1 MQPDAGR
8 LGHAMRVIVSTLS
21 SLMLISAGQHALADV
36 PPGNPRTGTP
46 ADLADQGA
54 PDSQSGAGMIESI
67 EAGGQAIGKRDGEFV
82 VVPLPFRNALI
93 GAGLVVGAGYLYRG
107 ASAPKAGPPSI
118 LGVGGMYAE
127 QDTWAALAAHRGYWA
142 GNTWRTT
149 AGIAIADINY
159 SVTLGNRA
167 AERQVAVNQ
176 AAKGTSIE
184 AARRFGKYTWVG
196 LSAAYAN
203 TDVTA
208 VDVLVLDNI
217 ALADLGLSVEWDT
230 RDDTFAPRSGSL
242 ASIEIKYFDEALG
255 SDSDFT
261 RINSFYNG
269 YRALSERQT
278 LAYRIAAEH
287 VDGDAPFF
295 ALPWLGSGCDLR
307 GYTPGTY
314 IGRSLLA
321 AQAEWRFQ
329 LSHRWGI
336 VAFGGVASVGDR
348 DGQFK
353 SGDALP
359 AGGVGLRYRVT
370 DKFKVN
376 VRADMAWGRDDST
389 FTLSVGEAF

>member
-1 MQPDAGR
+1 MQLIPSVLAG
-8 LGHAMRVIVSTLS
+8 
-21 SLMLISAGQHALADV
+21 LMLTFAGQLGFADE
-36 PPGNPRTGTP
+36 PPGNPQTGTP
-46 ADLADQGA
+46 ADLANQGA
-54 PDSQSGAGMIESI
+54 PDSQSGAGMIDAI

-107 ASAPKAGPPSI
+107 ASAPKSGPPSI

-127 QDTWAALAAHRGYWA
+127 QDTWAALAAHRGYWE

-149 AGIAIADINY
+149 AGIAVADINY
-159 SVTLGNRA
+159 SVTLGSGA
-167 AERQVAVNQ
+167 DERQVAVNQ
-176 AAKGTSIE
+176 SAKGTSIE
-184 AARRFGKYTWVG
+184 AARRFGKFTWVG
-196 LSAAYAN
+196 LSAAFAN

-208 VDVLVLDNI
+208 VDFLVMDNI
-217 ALADLGLSVEWDT
+217 ALADLGISVEWDT
-230 RDDTFAPRSGSL
+230 RDDTFAPRFGAL
-242 ASIEIKYFDEALG
+242 TSIEIKHFDEALG
-255 SDSDFT
+255 SDSNFT

-269 YRALSERQT
+269 YRTLSERQT
-278 LAYRIAAEH
+278 LAYRLAAEH

-314 IGRSLLA
+314 IGKSLLA

-329 LSHRWGI
+329 LSHRWGM
-336 VAFGGVASVGDR
+336 VAFGGLASVGDR
-348 DGQFK
+348 EGQFK
-353 SGDALP
+353 AGDALP

>member
-1 MQPDAGR
+1 MQVSVSILAGLMLTLAGR
-8 LGHAMRVIVSTLS
+8 PG
-21 SLMLISAGQHALADV
+21 LADE
-36 PPGNPRTGTP
+36 PPGNPQTGTP
-46 ADLADQGA
+46 ADLANQGA
-54 PDSQSGAGMIESI
+54 PDSQSGAGMIGAI
-67 EAGGQAIGKRDGEFV
+67 EAGGQATGKRDGEFV

-93 GAGLVVGAGYLYRG
+93 GAGLVIGAGYLYRD

-127 QDTWAALAAHRGYWA
+127 RDTWAALAAHRGYWA

-149 AGIAIADINY
+149 AGIAVADINY
-159 SVTLGNRA
+159 SVTLGSQS

-176 AAKGTSIE
+176 VANVASIE
-184 AARRFGKYTWVG
+184 AARRFGKYTWIG
-196 LSAAYAN
+196 LSAAFAN

-208 VDVLVLDNI
+208 VDFLVMDNI

-230 RDDTFAPRSGSL
+230 RDDTFAPRSGAL
-242 ASIEIKYFDEALG
+242 ASIEIKHFDEALG
-255 SDSDFT
+255 SDSNFT

-269 YRALSERQT
+269 YRTLSESQT
-278 LAYRIAAEH
+278 LAYRFAAEH
-287 VDGDAPFF
+287 VEGDAPFF

-314 IGRSLLA
+314 VGKSLIA

-329 LSHRWGI
+329 LSPRWGM

-348 DGQFK
+348 EGQFK

>member
-1 MQPDAGR
+1 MRVIFCMLAGLMLTFAGR
-8 LGHAMRVIVSTLS
+8 LGF
-21 SLMLISAGQHALADV
+21 ADETSD
-36 PPGNPRTGTP
+36 NPQTGTP
-46 ADLADQGA
+46 ADFASQGA
-54 PDSQSGAGMIESI
+54 PDSQSGEGMIEAI
-67 EAGGQAIGKRDGEFV
+67 EAGSQVIGKRDGEFV

-93 GAGLVVGAGYLYRG
+93 GAGLVVGAGYLYRD
-107 ASAPKAGPPSI
+107 ASAPKAGPPSM

-149 AGIAIADINY
+149 AGVAIADINY
-159 SVTLGNRA
+159 SVTLGDLA

-176 AAKGTSIE
+176 AANAASIE
-184 AARRFGKYTWVG
+184 GARRFGKHTWVG

-208 VDVLVLDNI
+208 VGFLVLDDI

-230 RDDTFAPRSGSL
+230 RDDTFAPRTGAL
-242 ASIEIKYFDEALG
+242 AALEIKHFDEALG
-255 SDSDFT
+255 SDNNFT
-261 RINSFYNG
+261 RINTSYNG
-269 YRALSERQT
+269 YRALSDRQVI
-278 LAYRIAAEH
+278 AYRIAAEH
-287 VDGDAPFF
+287 VEGDAPFF

-321 AQAEWRFQ
+321 AQAEWRLQ
-329 LSHRWGI
+329 LSHRWGM

-359 AGGVGLRYRVT
+359 AGGVGLRYRVA

>member
-1 MQPDAGR
+1 MS
-8 LGHAMRVIVSTLS
+8 LTL
-21 SLMLISAGQHALADV
+21 IAAGQPCSADEPV
-36 PPGNPRTGTP
+36 GNPQTGTP
-46 ADLADQGA
+46 ADFASQGA
-54 PDSQSGAGMIESI
+54 PDSQSGEGMIEAI
-67 EAGGQAIGKRDGEFV
+67 EAGSQAIGKRDGEFV

-93 GAGLVVGAGYLYRG
+93 GAGLVVGAGYLYRD
-107 ASAPKAGPPSI
+107 ASAPKSGPPSM

-127 QDTWAALAAHRGYWA
+127 QDTWAALAAHRGYWS
-142 GNTWRTT
+142 GNRWRTT
-149 AGIAIADINY
+149 AGVAIADINY
-159 SVTLGNRA
+159 SVTLGSQA
-167 AERQVAVNQ
+167 GDRQVAVNQ
-176 AAKGTSIE
+176 AANAASIE

-208 VDVLVLDNI
+208 VDFLVLDNI
-217 ALADLGLSVEWDT
+217 ALADLALSVEWDT
-230 RDDTFAPRSGSL
+230 RDDTFAPRSGAL
-242 ASIEIKYFDEALG
+242 ASLEIKHFDEALG
-255 SDSDFT
+255 SDNNFT
-261 RINSFYNG
+261 RINSSYNA
-269 YRALSERQT
+269 YRALSDHQVI
-278 LAYRIAAEH
+278 AYRVAAEH
-287 VDGDAPFF
+287 VEGDAPFF

-321 AQAEWRFQ
+321 AQAEWRLQ
-329 LSHRWGI
+329 LSKRWGM

-348 DGQFK
+348 NGQFK